1 MIYKPGDKVM
11 LKTGQ
16 TVTIKDVRSNHF
28 DKSKRVYFIE
38 KDMFIKDYEHVDE
51 DNIKGLLNEE
61 PIASVN
67 GEFKTWSVN

>member
-1 MIYKPGDKVM
+1 MQFKLGDKVI

-16 TVTIKDVRSNHF
+16 TVTIKDVRYNHF
-28 DKSKRVYFIE
+28 DNSKRVYLIKE
-38 KDMFIKDYEHVDE
+38 DMFINGYEHVDE
-51 DNIKGLLNEE
+51 ANIKGLLNEE

>member
-1 MIYKPGDKVM
+1 MIYKSGDKVM

-16 TVTIKDVRSNHF
+16 TVTIKDVRPNHF
-28 DKSKRVYFIE
+28 DKSKRVYLIE
-38 KDMFIKDYEHVDE
+38 EDMFIKDYEHVDE

>member
-16 TVTIKDVRSNHF
+16 TVTIKDVRPNHF
-28 DKSKRVYFIE
+28 DNSKRVYLIE
-38 KDMFIKDYEHVDE
+38 EDMFIKDYEHVDE

>member
-1 MIYKPGDKVM
+1 MQFKLGDKVI

-16 TVTIKDVRSNHF
+16 TVTIKSVRSNHF
-28 DKSKRVYFIE
+28 DSSKRVYLIE
-38 KDMFIKDYEHVDE
+38 ENMFINGYAHVDE

-67 GEFKTWSVN
+67 GEYKTWSVT